1 MVSLALAPSYRL
13 RKSRWC
19 KTFVIAMQPIVIFD
33 SLFSTPEKEAAA
45 CESVRS
51 LSDAFDDVEYSQDVV
66 MGTAG
71 EISMSNFFFI
81 GDDNERL
88 GCPHQRLGKDSG

>member
-19 KTFVIAMQPIVIFD
+19 KTFVIAVQPIVIFD
-33 SLFSTPEKEAAA
+33 SLFSTPEKEVVA
-45 CESVRS
+45 CESVWG
-51 LSDAFDDVEYSQDVV
+51 LSDAFDDVQYSQDVV

-71 EISMSNFFFI
+71 ETSMSNFFFI
-81 GDDNERL
+81 DDGNERL
-88 GCPHQRLGKDSG
+88 GCPYRRLGVDSS